1 MSYLIKS
8 LVITLSLLL
17 TTTVFAGNTS
27 YYGDKFHGKR
37 TASGSI
43 FNMNAMTAAHKT
55 LPFGTEVEVTNKKTK
70 QSVIVKITDRG
81 PFTRGRILDLSK
93 AAAGKINCKLCTTSM
108 KILSYGDGKYRR
120 Q

>member
-17 TTTVFAGNTS
+17 SMTAFAGNTS
-27 YYGDKFHGKR
+27 YYGSQFHGKR

-43 FNMNAMTAAHKT
+43 FNMNSLTAAHRT
-55 LPFGTEVEVTNKKTK
+55 LPFGTKVQVTNKKTK

-81 PFTRGRILDLSK
+81 PFIRGRILDLSK
-93 AAAGKINCKLCTTSM
+93 AAAGQINCQLCTTTM
-108 KILSYGDGKYRR
+108 EILSYGDGKYRKE
-120 Q
+120 

>member
-8 LVITLSLLL
+8 LVVALSLML

-27 YYGDKFHGKR
+27 YYGSKFHGKR

-43 FNMNAMTAAHKT
+43 FDMHSLTAAHRT
-55 LPFGTEVEVTNKKTK
+55 LPFGTKVEVTNHKTK

-81 PFTRGRILDLSK
+81 PFTKGRILDLSK
-93 AAAGKINCKLCTTSM
+93 AAAGKINCQLCTTSM

>member
-8 LVITLSLLL
+8 LVIMLSLALS
-17 TTTVFAGNTS
+17 TTVFAGNTS
-27 YYGDKFHGKR
+27 YYGSKFHGKR

-43 FNMNAMTAAHKT
+43 FNMHSMTAAHKT
-55 LPFGTEVEVTNKKTK
+55 LPFGTEVEVTNKETK

-81 PFTRGRILDLSK
+81 PFIKGRILDLSK
-93 AAAGKINCKLCTTSM
+93 AAAGKINCQLCTTSM

>member
-8 LVITLSLLL
+8 LIVTLSLLL
-17 TTTVFAGNTS
+17 TTTAFAGNTS
-27 YYGDKFHGKR
+27 YYGSKFHGKR

-55 LPFGTEVEVTNKKTK
+55 LPFGSEVEVTNKKTK

-81 PFTRGRILDLSK
+81 PFIKGRILDLSK
-93 AAAGKINCKLCTTSM
+93 GAAGKINCQLCTTTL
-108 KILSYGDGKYRR
+108 KVLSYGDGKYRR

>member
-1 MSYLIKS
+1 MSYLIRS
-8 LVITLSLLL
+8 LVVTLSLLL
-17 TTTVFAGNTS
+17 STATFAANTS
-27 YYGDKFHGKR
+27 YYGSKFHGKR

-43 FNMNAMTAAHKT
+43 FNMNSLTAAHKT
-55 LPFGTEVEVTNKKTK
+55 LPFGTKVQVTNKKTK

-81 PFTRGRILDLSK
+81 PFTKGRVLDLSK

-108 KILSYGDGKYRR
+108 KILSYGDGKYRK

>member
-1 MSYLIKS
+1 MSYFIKS

-17 TTTVFAGNTS
+17 STSVFSGNTS
-27 YYGDKFHGKR
+27 YYGNKFHGKR

-43 FNMNAMTAAHKT
+43 FNMNSLTAAHRT
-55 LPFGTEVEVTNKKTK
+55 LPFGTKVQVTNQKTK
-70 QSVIVKITDRG
+70 QSVIVQITDRG
-81 PFTRGRILDLSK
+81 PFIRGRILDLSK
-93 AAAGKINCKLCTTSM
+93 AAAGQINCQLCTTSM

>member
-8 LVITLSLLL
+8 LVIALSLIL
-17 TTTVFAGNTS
+17 TTTAFAGNTS
-27 YYGDKFHGKR
+27 FYGKKFHGKR

-55 LPFGTEVEVTNKKTK
+55 LPFGTKIEVTNKKTM

-81 PFTRGRILDLSK
+81 PFTPGRILDLSK
-93 AAAGKINCKLCTTSM
+93 GAAGKINCQLCTTSM
-108 KILSYGDGKYRR
+108 KILSYGDGRYRK

>member
-1 MSYLIKS
+1 MSYFMKS
-8 LVITLSLLL
+8 LVVTLSLLL
-17 TTTVFAGNTS
+17 STSVLAGNTS
-27 YYGDKFHGKR
+27 YYGSKFHGKR

-43 FNMNAMTAAHKT
+43 FNMNALTAAHKT
-55 LPFGTEVEVTNKKTK
+55 LPFGTKVKVTNKKTK

-81 PFTRGRILDLSK
+81 PYAHGRVLDLSK
-93 AAAGKINCKLCTTSM
+93 AAANKINCQLCTTTM

>member
-1 MSYLIKS
+1 MSYFIKS
-8 LVITLSLLL
+8 LVVTLSLLL
-17 TTTVFAGNTS
+17 SISSFAGNTS
-27 YYGDKFHGKR
+27 YYGSKFHGKR

-43 FNMNAMTAAHKT
+43 FNMHEMTAAHKT

-70 QSVIVKITDRG
+70 QSVVVKITDRG

-93 AAAGKINCKLCTTSM
+93 GAASKINCQLCTTTM

>member
-17 TTTVFAGNTS
+17 STATFAANTS
-27 YYGDKFHGKR
+27 YYGNKFHGKR

-43 FNMNAMTAAHKT
+43 FNMNALTAAHKT
-55 LPFGTEVEVTNKKTK
+55 LPFGTEVQVTNRKTK

-81 PFTRGRILDLSK
+81 PFTPGRILDLSK
-93 AAAGKINCKLCTTSM
+93 AAAGKINCQLCTTTM
-108 KILSYGDGKYRR
+108 EILSYGDGKYRKE
-120 Q
+120 

>member
-8 LVITLSLLL
+8 IVVALSLLL
-17 TTTVFAGNTS
+17 TTTVFAANTS
-27 YYGDKFHGKR
+27 YYGKKFHGKR

-43 FNMNAMTAAHKT
+43 FNMNSMTAAHKT
-55 LPFGTEVEVTNKKTK
+55 LPFGTRVQVTNNKTK

-81 PFTRGRILDLSK
+81 PFIRGRILDLSK

-108 KILSYGDGKYRR
+108 KVLSYGDGKYRR

>member
-17 TTTVFAGNTS
+17 STAGFAGNTS
-27 YYGDKFHGKR
+27 YYGNKFHGKR

-55 LPFGTEVEVTNKKTK
+55 LPFGTKVQVTNKKTK

-93 AAAGKINCKLCTTSM
+93 GAAGKINCQLCTTTM
-108 KILSYGDGKYRR
+108 KILSYGDGRYRK

>member
-8 LVITLSLLL
+8 LVVALSLLL
-17 TTTVFAGNTS
+17 TTTVFAANTS
-27 YYGDKFHGKR
+27 YYGKKFHGKR

-43 FNMNAMTAAHKT
+43 FNMNSLTAAHKT
-55 LPFGTEVEVTNKKTK
+55 LPFGTKVQVTNNKTK

-81 PFTRGRILDLSK
+81 PYIHGRILDLSK
-93 AAAGKINCKLCTTSM
+93 AAAGKINCELCTTSM
-108 KILSYGDGKYRR
+108 KVLSYGDGKYRK

>member
-17 TTTVFAGNTS
+17 STTVFAGNTS
-27 YYGDKFHGKR
+27 YYGSKFHGKR

-43 FNMNAMTAAHKT
+43 FNMNSLTAAHKT
-55 LPFGTEVEVTNKKTK
+55 LPFGTKVQVTNKKTK

-81 PFTRGRILDLSK
+81 PYIKGRILDLSK
-93 AAAGKINCKLCTTSM
+93 AAAGQINCQLCTTPM
-108 KILSYGDGKYRR
+108 EILSYGDGKYRKE
-120 Q
+120 

>member
-17 TTTVFAGNTS
+17 STATFAANTS
-27 YYGDKFHGKR
+27 YYGNKFHGKR

-43 FNMNAMTAAHKT
+43 FNMNSLTAAHRT
-55 LPFGTEVEVTNKKTK
+55 LPFGTKVKVTNKKTK

-81 PFTRGRILDLSK
+81 PFIRGRILDLSK
-93 AAAGKINCKLCTTSM
+93 AAAGKINCQLCTTSM
-108 KILSYGDGKYRR
+108 NVLSYGDGKYRR

>member
-1 MSYLIKS
+1 MSYLIRS

-17 TTTVFAGNTS
+17 TTAAFAGNTS
-27 YYGDKFHGKR
+27 YYGSKFHGKR

-55 LPFGTEVEVTNKKTK
+55 LPFGTEVEVTNPKTK

-81 PFTRGRILDLSK
+81 PFTPGRVLDLSK
-93 AAAGKINCKLCTTSM
+93 AAAGKINCKLCNTTM
-108 KILSYGDGKYRR
+108 KILSYGDGKYRK